1 MAFKYV
7 WKKESMEGRLLDPDD
22 VIENAGSFRSYPRFN
37 SYSGH
42 ETEDDA
48 VRAYNEAIE
57 CLPSYYCDE
66 LILVKIFSK

>member
-22 VIENAGSFRSYPRFN
+22 DIEKAEGLRSYPRFN
-37 SYSGH
+37 TYLGH

-48 VRAYNEAIE
+48 IMAYNEAIE
-57 CLPSYYCDE
+57 CLPSYFHYK